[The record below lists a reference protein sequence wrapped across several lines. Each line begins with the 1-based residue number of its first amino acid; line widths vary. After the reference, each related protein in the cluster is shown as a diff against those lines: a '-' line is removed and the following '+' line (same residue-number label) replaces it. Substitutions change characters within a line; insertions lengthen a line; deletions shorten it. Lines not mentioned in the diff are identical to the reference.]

1 MGLDLPL
8 SLRGLEGLWAGSLDL
23 LPAQQLPSPLPRGRV
38 GVGGVAGL
46 QSDQRGVA
54 LSISSC
60 FTLAHPEKVVPALP
74 STRALAAPQAA
85 VGRTGGAPGNPGGS
99 GLGRP
104 RAGRALPAFQLP
116 PKDGGGGG
124 DSALQKVLESPSCRG
139 TSELALRMG
148 SPRALHRRQRVT
160 NPNGSEV
167 LQHEGKFFHFRERK
181 AKQEQASPVALR

>member
-8 SLRGLEGLWAGSLDL
+8 PLRGLEGLWAGSLDL

-46 QSDQRGVA
+46 QSEHRGVA
-54 LSISSC
+54 LSIGSC

-104 RAGRALPAFQLP
+104 RARRALPASSFL
-116 PKDGGGGG
+116 
-124 DSALQKVLESPSCRG
+124 
-139 TSELALRMG
+139 LRMAG
-148 SPRALHRRQRVT
+148 CRKCLSRHPAEAPMNWRLGWAALGPFLEGRESQTQH
-160 NPNGSEV
+160 GSET
-167 LQHEGKFFHFRERK
+167 LQREGKFFHVRERK
-181 AKQEQASPVALR
+181 AKQEQASPVAPW